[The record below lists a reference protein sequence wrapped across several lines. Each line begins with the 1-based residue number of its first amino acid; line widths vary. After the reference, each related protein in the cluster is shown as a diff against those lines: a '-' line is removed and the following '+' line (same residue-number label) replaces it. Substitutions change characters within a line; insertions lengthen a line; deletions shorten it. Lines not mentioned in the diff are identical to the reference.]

1 MKAGLRK
8 ALKAAV
14 IGGLMAGAV
23 IVPATAA
30 QALPSHCSDKYVL
43 HEYWANCTSGT
54 GYYRAKVR
62 CYKIG
67 SSTQYTTRYGVGRK
81 VGEGISIASCLISE
95 EPMSGTWELSNTK
108 F

>member
-1 MKAGLRK
+1 MKAGVRK

-23 IVPATAA
+23 IVPATTAHA
-30 QALPSHCSDKYVL
+30 TPSNCSDKYVL

-67 SSTQYTTRYGVGRK
+67 SSQYTTRYGVWRK
-81 VGEGISIASCLISE
+81 VGEGISIASCQSSE
-95 EPMSGTWELSNTK
+95 EPASGTWVLSNTK
-108 F
+108 P